1 VAALRTAG
9 RRIEAKVDEGVKI
22 GINPDCS
29 RLACGLSVI
38 TAEEYFTAEVTARA
52 SVRSTK

>member
-1 VAALRTAG
+1 MAALRTAG